1 MANAEQTVPT
11 KGPSR
16 MKRRVIILGSVLV
29 AVAVVWSVF
38 WFIAAAYAERAF
50 LKVVDDGVRQG
61 VALDCVNR
69 RVEGYPFRIE
79 LHCGDGTSVTMPEG
93 TVTLSSLMAVALIYN
108 PRHVIAEFGSP
119 AVITEANIPETRVE
133 WSLARASVVLDGAMV
148 DRFAL
153 SIREPQVASFG
164 MAQVAAQLA
173 ELHLRTNA
181 DSADA
186 VDAALRLDGV
196 DAVPG
201 QPPVDVQAI
210 AVLHQAHA
218 LFAAAQGGP
227 AMLLAA
233 MGDGVP
239 VELSRL
245 SLAAG
250 DAACQPAC
258 SRSAASPRS
267 PSPLSSAADP
277 SRAEGRRPKSGAS
290 TSWPASM
297 MPRRMARV
305 RVKVSNSMSP
315 SPQRMARCSADR
327 SSENRPS
334 ASITASRLCRKTSRH
349 MVGSEAARRVKSR
362 KPPAE
367 NLITSDWVTS
377 SRSSAVPTML

>member
-50 LKVVDDGVRQG
+50 LKAVDDGVRQG

-164 MAQVAAQLA
+164 MTPVAAQLA
-173 ELHLRTNA
+173 ELPLRTNA

-250 DAACQPAC
+250 DAAV
-258 SRSAASPRS
+258 SAAGDIRVRPDGA
-267 PSPLSSAADP
+267 LDGAVNVAVTTG
-277 SRAEGRRPKSGAS
+277 EGRLPYLDGVLSPKEADTLRNILQAVLNFGQQ
-290 TSWPASM
+290 TEIDGKPARAF
-297 MPRRMARV
+297 PLAIAAGRV
-305 RVKVSNSMSP
+305 
-315 SPQRMARCSADR
+315 SAGLFPIGR
-327 SSENRPS
+327 IPP
-334 ASITASRLCRKTSRH
+334 IPL
-349 MVGSEAARRVKSR
+349 AA
-362 KPPAE
+362 
-367 NLITSDWVTS
+367 L
-377 SRSSAVPTML
+377 LGG